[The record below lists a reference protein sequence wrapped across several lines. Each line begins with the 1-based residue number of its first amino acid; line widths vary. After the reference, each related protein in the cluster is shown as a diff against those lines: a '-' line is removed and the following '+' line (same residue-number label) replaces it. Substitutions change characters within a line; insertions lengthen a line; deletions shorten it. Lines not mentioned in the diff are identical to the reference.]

1 MHCNGFTC
9 VSLLPTSRRASHAMN
24 RCTTPSMDN
33 QRLTELQTQSN
44 QALMEGYEVP
54 ERLQDERQ
62 SLEKAIPALQKALR
76 AAKVGARPRKY
87 PPPDRAIDVT
97 GCM

>member
-1 MHCNGFTC
+1 MKWMT
-9 VSLLPTSRRASHAMN
+9 N
-24 RCTTPSMDN
+24 RHGKT

-54 ERLQDERQ
+54 ERLQEERQ

-76 AAKVGARPRKY
+76 AAKVRDLA
-87 PPPDRAIDVT
+87 
-97 GCM
+97 